1 MGSEFTYSITKVAA
15 TNIRNTM
22 DYIRDELLNPAAA
35 KKLYDDLIA
44 CFHRICAFPE
54 IGAPLVNTFAPRDD
68 LRYCYV
74 GNFTV
79 IYYAVY
85 DEHVISI
92 ASVKYAH
99 SDLNEALK
107 RL

>member
-1 MGSEFTYSITKVAA
+1 MDSEFTYRISQVAA
-15 TNIRNTM
+15 ANIRSTM
-22 DYIRDELLNPAAA
+22 DYIREELLNPAAA
-35 KKLYDDLIA
+35 KKLYDNLIA

-54 IGAPLVNTFAPRDD
+54 IGAPIVNAFAPRND

-74 GNFTV
+74 DNFIV
-79 IYYAVY
+79 IYYAIY
-85 DEHVISI
+85 DEHIISI

-107 RL
+107 NI